1 MHKITTILTPKNGK
15 HSQNVWLSA
24 YAFVTL
30 LLISRNREK
39 QAFKVAFLHYLTL

>member
-1 MHKITTILTPKNGK
+1 MIFYYLIGLFLYDIHKIAAILTPKNGK

-24 YAFVTL
+24 HAFVTL

-39 QAFKVAFLHYLTL
+39 